1 MVDAAQTEEL
11 AERLAFIQID
21 EAARRALAQAKPIIA
36 AEIGPALDRFYTAI
50 RKEPRVAH
58 LFQGESHIEGA
69 KKRQM
74 GHWEVIASA
83 AFDATYV
90 KKVETVGK
98 THARIGLEPRW
109 YIGGYALIIEN
120 LVKGV
125 IGALWPK
132 LILAGSSR
140 RAADAGAMISALVK
154 AALLDM
160 DIAISVY
167 LQSAEDERR
176 KAAAT
181 LAAQQAERDHAVD
194 ELAKGLKRLAEHD
207 LTYRITAEL
216 PESFRALQAD
226 FNTAMAMMEE
236 AILSVSRATDTISTG
251 TAEISA
257 ASDDLSRRTETQ
269 AANLEETAAAVSE
282 ITQKVRQTAEG
293 ADKARTVVG
302 AARNEAGKGA
312 DIVRQAISAMNTIDA
327 SSQQITQIIGVIDEI
342 AFQTNLLALNAGVE
356 AARAGDAGRG
366 FAVVAQEV
374 RALAGRSAD
383 AAKEIK
389 HLIASSR
396 TQVEQGVK
404 LVGQTGTSLDRIT
417 ERVGE
422 IDQVVGEIASAA
434 TEQATGLAEVNTAVD
449 QMDQTTQQNAA
460 MVEEA
465 TAATHNLARQSEDL
479 NEIIA
484 GFVISAREILEKA
497 ARLPAA
503 APQRHAPAPKLERR
517 VVAPQPARK
526 SGSALPKAE
535 GWEEF

>member
-1 MVDAAQTEEL
+1 MADVTQTESL
-11 AERLAFIQID
+11 AERLAFIQFD
-21 EAARRALAQAKPIIA
+21 DAARRALVQARPIIA

-50 RKEPRVAH
+50 RKEPRVASF
-58 LFQGESHIEGA
+58 FQNESHIDSA
-69 KKRQM
+69 KARQVS
-74 GHWEVIASA
+74 HWDVIATG
-83 AFDATYV
+83 AFDKSYMA
-90 KKVETVGK
+90 KVETVGR

-109 YIGGYALIIEN
+109 YIGGYALVIEN
-120 LVKGV
+120 LLKAVTT
-125 IGALWPK
+125 AMWPK
-132 LILAGSSR
+132 LILAGGAR
-140 RAADAGAMISALVK
+140 RSAEAGATISALVK

-167 LQSAEDERR
+167 LQTAEDERR
-176 KAAAT
+176 KAAET
-181 LAAQQAERDHAVD
+181 LSAQQAERDHAVG
-194 ELAKGLKRLAEHD
+194 ELAKGLNRLASHD

-216 PESFRALQAD
+216 PESFRQLQAD
-226 FNTAMAMMEE
+226 FNAAMEQMET
-236 AILSVSRATDTISTG
+236 AILSVSRATDAINTG

-282 ITQKVRQTAEG
+282 ITQKVRQTADG
-293 ADKARTVVG
+293 AGKAREVVG
-302 AARNEAGKGA
+302 TARTEAEKGA
-312 DIVRQAISAMNTIDA
+312 DIVRQAIAAMNTIDA

-404 LVGQTGTSLDRIT
+404 LVGQTGTSLDRISG
-417 ERVGE
+417 RVGE
-422 IDQVVGEIASAA
+422 INLVVDQIASAA
-434 TEQATGLAEVNTAVD
+434 GEQASGLAEVNTAVD

-460 MVEEA
+460 MVEQA
-465 TAATHNLARQSEDL
+465 TAATHNLSRQSEEL
-479 NEIIA
+479 NEIIS
-484 GFVISAREILEKA
+484 GFITSARQVLDRA
-497 ARLPAA
+497 AAKPAA
-503 APQRHAPAPKLERR
+503 AKARPLAPKLERR

-526 SGSALPKAE
+526 ASSAAPKAV

>member
-1 MVDAAQTEEL
+1 MSDAAQTEGL
-11 AERLAFIQID
+11 AERLAFIQLD
-21 EAARRALAQAKPIIA
+21 ETARRALNQAKPIIT
-36 AEIGPALDRFYTAI
+36 AEIGPALDRFYSAV

-58 LFQGESHIEGA
+58 LFQNDGHIDSA
-69 KKRQM
+69 KNRQV
-74 GHWEVIASA
+74 GHWDVIAAA
-83 AFDATYV
+83 AFDGTYV
-90 KKVETVGK
+90 KKVEKVGL

-120 LVKGV
+120 LVKAV
-125 IGALWPK
+125 IAAHWPK

-140 RAADAGAMISALVK
+140 RAAEAGTMISALVK

-167 LQSAEDERR
+167 LQAAEDERR
-176 KAAAT
+176 KAAET

-194 ELAKGLKRLAEHD
+194 ELAKGPKNLAEHD

-216 PESFRALQAD
+216 PESFRQLQAD
-226 FNTAMAMMEE
+226 FNSAMAQMEQ
-236 AILSVSRATDTISTG
+236 AILSVSRATDTINTG
-251 TAEISA
+251 TAEISS
-257 ASDDLSRRTETQ
+257 ASDDLSRRTESQ
-269 AANLEETAAAVSE
+269 AASLEETAAAVSE
-282 ITQKVRQTAEG
+282 ITTKVRQTAEG
-293 ADKARTVVG
+293 ASRAREVVG
-302 AARNEAGKGA
+302 AARTEAGKGA

-404 LVGQTGTSLDRIT
+404 LVGQTGTSLDRIS
-417 ERVGE
+417 ERVSE
-422 IDQVVGEIASAA
+422 IEQVVGVIANAA
-434 TEQATGLAEVNTAVD
+434 GEQATGLAEVNAAVD
-449 QMDQTTQQNAA
+449 QMDQSTQQNAA

-465 TAATHNLARQSEDL
+465 TAATHNLARQSSDL
-479 NEIIA
+479 NEIIS
-484 GFVISAREILEKA
+484 GFVTSAREILDRA
-497 ARLPAA
+497 AQQKPAA
-503 APQRHAPAPKLERR
+503 VASRAPAAKMERR
-517 VVAPQPARK
+517 MSQPAPRK
-526 SGSALPKAE
+526 TGSAAPKAE

>member
-1 MVDAAQTEEL
+1 MSDATQTEGL
-11 AERLAFIQID
+11 AERLAFIQLD
-21 EAARRALAQAKPIIA
+21 DAGRRALVQAKPIIS
-36 AEIGPALDRFYTAI
+36 AEIGAALDRFYTAV
-50 RKEPRVAH
+50 RKEARVAH
-58 LFQGESHIEGA
+58 LFQNDGHIDGA
-69 KKRQM
+69 KKRQIS
-74 GHWEVIASA
+74 HWDVIAAA
-83 AFDATYV
+83 AFDLTYV
-90 KKVETVGK
+90 KKVETVGR

-109 YIGGYALIIEN
+109 YIGGYALIIEH
-120 LVKGV
+120 LVKAV
-125 IGALWPK
+125 IAAHWPK
-132 LILAGSSR
+132 LILAGSGR
-140 RAADAGAMISALVK
+140 RATETGAMISALVK

-167 LQSAEDERR
+167 LQAAEDERR
-176 KAAAT
+176 RVAEV
-181 LAAQQAERDHAVD
+181 LSAQQAERDHAVD

-216 PESFRALQAD
+216 PESFRQLQAD
-226 FNTAMAMMEE
+226 FNSAMAQMEN
-236 AILSVSRATDTISTG
+236 AILAVSRATGTINTG

-257 ASDDLSRRTETQ
+257 ASDDLSRRTESQ
-269 AANLEETAAAVSE
+269 AASLEETAAAVSE

-293 ADKARTVVG
+293 AGRAREVVG
-302 AARNEAGKGA
+302 AARTEAGKGA
-312 DIVRQAISAMNTIDA
+312 DVVRQAIAAMNTIDA

-404 LVGQTGTSLDRIT
+404 LVGQTGSSLDRIT

-422 IDQVVGEIASAA
+422 IEQVVGVIANAA
-434 TEQATGLAEVNTAVD
+434 GEQATGLAEVNAAVD
-449 QMDQTTQQNAA
+449 QMDQSTQQNAA

-465 TAATHNLARQSEDL
+465 TAATHNLARQSSDL
-479 NEIIA
+479 NEIIS
-484 GFVISAREILEKA
+484 GFVTSAREILEKA
-497 ARLPAA
+497 GQQRQSAPSAR
-503 APQRHAPAPKLERR
+503 PAPRAEARS
-517 VVAPQPARK
+517 APQPVRK
-526 SGSALPKAE
+526 TGTGGPAKSQ